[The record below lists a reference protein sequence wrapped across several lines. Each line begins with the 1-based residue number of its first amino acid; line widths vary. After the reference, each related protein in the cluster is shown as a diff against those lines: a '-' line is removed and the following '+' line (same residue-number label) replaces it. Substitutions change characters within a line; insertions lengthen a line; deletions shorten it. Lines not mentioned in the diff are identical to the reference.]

1 MGLIRL
7 LIVAA
12 LIWLVWR
19 VLRQTLLGPARQ
31 NPPPADG
38 QNPTSQKM
46 VRCDWCQVHTPESQA
61 LRLEQHHFCSE
72 EHRQRWLE
80 KHHD

>member
-19 VLRQTLLGPARQ
+19 VLRQTLLGGPRQ
-31 NPPPADG
+31 DTPPSDEHRP
-38 QNPTSQKM
+38 QSQKM
-46 VRCDWCQVHTPESQA
+46 VRCAWCQVHTPETQA

-72 EHRQRWLE
+72 DHRQLWLE

>member
-7 LIVAA
+7 LLVAA

-19 VLRQTLLGPARQ
+19 VLRQTLLGAPREGGKTHNQ
-31 NPPPADG
+31 PP
-38 QNPTSQKM
+38 QSQKM
-46 VRCDWCQVHTPESQA
+46 VRCDWCQVHTPESQTV
-61 LRLEQHHFCSE
+61 RLQEHHFCSE
-72 EHRQRWLE
+72 DHRQQWLE

>member
-7 LIVAA
+7 LLVAA

-19 VLRQTLLGPARQ
+19 VVRQTLLGATREGAAPQ
-31 NPPPADG
+31 DQTP
-38 QNPTSQKM
+38 QSQKM
-46 VRCDWCQVHTPESQA
+46 VRCDWCQVHTPEAQTV
-61 LRLEQHHFCSE
+61 RLEERHFCSE
-72 EHRQRWLE
+72 DHRQQWLE